1 MRKTEIDT
9 NEVVIAG
16 IITNLEY
23 GFTCSGE
30 RFQKGTIKVE
40 RISGTI
46 DEVPVVISER
56 ILDKT
61 IDCKEKFA
69 EIKGNLRVYTD
80 KTNRKKLLYVFVS
93 EVFIPEYGAW
103 NCNAVSLTG
112 YICKDVHLRKTPISE
127 RDIAD
132 VLIACNYRYGKTFYI
147 PCILWGRNAK
157 YVSELPIGTKL
168 EMRGRFQSREYN
180 KRIGE
185 KEYEIRTAYEISVK
199 EMIEVE
205 ADDKD

>member
-1 MRKTEIDT
+1 MEKTEIDT
-9 NEVVIAG
+9 NEVVVAG

-23 GFTCSGE
+23 DFTCSGE

-61 IDCKEKFA
+61 IDYKEKFV
-69 EIKGNLRVYTD
+69 EIKGNLRVYKD

-103 NCNAVSLTG
+103 NFSDGIYLQGTVFTQDSD
-112 YICKDVHLRKTPISE
+112 IRKRHRRCT
-127 RDIAD
+127 DC
-132 VLIACNYRYGKTFYI
+132 LQ
-147 PCILWGRNAK
+147 L
-157 YVSELPIGTKL
+157 
-168 EMRGRFQSREYN
+168 
-180 KRIGE
+180 
-185 KEYEIRTAYEISVK
+185 
-199 EMIEVE
+199 
-205 ADDKD
+205 